1 MYCEKCGKELD
12 ADAVFCENCGAKVIP
27 IPPPVEEKAAD
38 DGMVQ
43 TGQMAG
49 AMPTEGSQTG
59 QMAGTMPTGG
69 PQMGQVVGAMPTG
82 GPQTGQPM
90 GAMPRKPVKKSV
102 IAAAI
107 LAILVIVGAVIGV
120 NLYENRKTEIDLK
133 SYYSI
138 KFTGIAPNG
147 EAEVEFDY
155 DKFVRDYRGK
165 IRTKLKGSDR
175 EIVEAL
181 VSDCGL
187 ADYSLKKSENLSNG
201 DEVTLSIRTNDEKA
215 LKDYHVRFK
224 SNRIMKKVSGL
235 SYYVTKLSELK
246 KEDLNNLK
254 KTAEDAL
261 TAKIASEYSGYL
273 AGQGMKY
280 LGGYTLVSKDAM
292 DADNKVILV
301 YKYSVKIKDET
312 WSETE
317 TAYWYTS
324 FDNVLMTSDG
334 EAKYSMMD
342 YRTPDRDYNYD
353 QISSEDSDGWTLHEW
368 NVYGYR
374 SLALLYNDLVTQYV
388 DEYEHEDAV
397 TDAPGDVIGSSETKD
412 LQKEDQ
418 KKEASVDGE
427 DTDGVIFPDALTK
440 KITEEEIEDLSD
452 EELQTAIND
461 LSAMAGYVFTT
472 KTELNDYYKKF
483 DWYKPKDDA
492 KPSKKTLG
500 KIGYS
505 NYMRLVEERKERE

>member
-246 KEDLNNLK
+246 EEDLNNLK

-280 LGGYTLVSKDAM
+280 L
-292 DADNKVILV
+292 
-301 YKYSVKIKDET
+301 
-312 WSETE
+312 
-317 TAYWYTS
+317 
-324 FDNVLMTSDG
+324 
-334 EAKYSMMD
+334 
-342 YRTPDRDYNYD
+342 
-353 QISSEDSDGWTLHEW
+353 
-368 NVYGYR
+368 
-374 SLALLYNDLVTQYV
+374 
-388 DEYEHEDAV
+388 
-397 TDAPGDVIGSSETKD
+397 
-412 LQKEDQ
+412 
-418 KKEASVDGE
+418 
-427 DTDGVIFPDALTK
+427 
-440 KITEEEIEDLSD
+440 
-452 EELQTAIND
+452 
-461 LSAMAGYVFTT
+461 
-472 KTELNDYYKKF
+472 
-483 DWYKPKDDA
+483 
-492 KPSKKTLG
+492 
-500 KIGYS
+500 
-505 NYMRLVEERKERE
+505 